1 MRSLGA
7 LIFLP
12 LAACTSNPPSAPPT
26 SNQRAAA
33 APSAADPCL
42 PATLDRYNGELANS
56 DLGARMLAV
65 THKRALRWVS
75 PGMMVTMDF
84 REDRLTVYLD
94 AANRVERASCS

>member
-12 LAACTSNPPSAPPT
+12 LAACTSVEPIDLGPPAT
-26 SNQRAAA
+26 A
-33 APSAADPCL
+33 APCSRAMLDDFNRE
-42 PATLDRYNGELANS
+42 PATSEV
-56 DLGARMLAV
+56 GAALLRMNRK
-65 THKRALRWVS
+65 TALRWVQ